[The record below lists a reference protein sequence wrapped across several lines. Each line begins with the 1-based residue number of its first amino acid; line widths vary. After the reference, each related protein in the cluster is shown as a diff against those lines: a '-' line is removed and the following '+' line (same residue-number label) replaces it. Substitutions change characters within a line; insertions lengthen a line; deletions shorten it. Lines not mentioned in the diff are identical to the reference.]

1 MGLHHRAYCTTGL
14 DVLKLAGG
22 TVGHLC
28 ADLRLCRRV
37 GARGLA
43 FVGESMNSPSLPFAA
58 TKPPKPRK
66 CRNRKCRAI
75 FTPSRPLQ
83 TVCGPLC
90 ALRLIEDRAAKD
102 KQKREKRFQQE
113 IRERKEKAKRPQD
126 LKAEARIAFH
136 AYIRA
141 RDIAAGHGCIDCGK
155 PFEPQKPGG
164 SVDAGHY
171 LSRGS
176 HPNLAF
182 SEINTNA
189 QRKNCNRPGG
199 TTAAAFRLGM
209 IARYGLA
216 AVEAL
221 EADTE
226 PRRYRADDYRAIR
239 DLYRAKLKEL
249 SRG

>member
-1 MGLHHRAYCTTGL
+1 
-14 DVLKLAGG
+14 
-22 TVGHLC
+22 
-28 ADLRLCRRV
+28 
-37 GARGLA
+37 
-43 FVGESMNSPSLPFAA
+43 MNSPGLPFAA
-58 TKPPKPRK
+58 TKPPKARK
-66 CRNRKCRAI
+66 CRICKGTY
-75 FTPSRPLQ
+75 TPTRPLQ
-83 TVCGPLC
+83 PTCGAFHC
-90 ALRLIEDRAAKD
+90 QVTYADSAADKAAAKRA
-102 KQKREKRFQQE
+102 KAERQQ
-113 IRERKEKAKRPQD
+113 IRVRKEKAKRPQD
-126 LKAEARIAFH
+126 LKGEARTAFH

-141 RDIAAGHGCIDCGK
+141 RDLSAGLPCICCGN
-155 PFEPQKPGG
+155 PFEPQRPGG

-209 IARYGLA
+209 IGRYGLA

-239 DLYRAKLKEL
+239 DLYRSKLKEL
-249 SRG
+249 NCG